1 MLCKPHRYWLAEHH
15 IERYI
20 NLNIVMQDISEQLL
34 REQLLKISQRLITTG
49 LNKGTAGNCSV
60 RSGDSFL
67 VTPSGMAVEDMTADS
82 MVQMQFDGSY
92 EQNKIPSS
100 EWRFHRDI
108 LANRPDVNAIVHTH
122 SMFTTTLACLHKDI
136 PPFHYMIAV
145 AGGDT
150 IRCAPYAL
158 FGSQALSDN
167 ALEAL
172 IDRKACLL
180 ANHGMIA
187 LGKDLYDALAVTV
200 EVENLCEQY
209 WRVLQISGGQ
219 LGEPHILSEAE
230 MRDVFQQ
237 FKGYGKWAI

>member
-1 MLCKPHRYWLAEHH
+1 MNDL
-15 IERYI
+15 
-20 NLNIVMQDISEQLL
+20 SEQLL
-34 REQLLKISQRLITTG
+34 KTSQKLAELD
-49 LNKGTAGNCSV
+49 LNKGTSGNCSV
-60 RSGDSFL
+60 RSEGGFL
-67 VTPSGMAVEDMTADS
+67 VTPSGMSVEKMTPAS
-82 MVQMQFDGSY
+82 MVHMQFDGSF
-92 EQNKIPSS
+92 EQGKKPSS

-108 LANRPDVNAIVHTH
+108 LASRPEINAVVHTH
-122 SMFTTTLACLHKDI
+122 SMFATTLACLHQDI

-145 AGGDT
+145 VGGDT

-167 ALEAL
+167 ALTAL

-187 LGKDLYDALAVTV
+187 LGYDLEDALAVTV

-209 WRVLQISGGQ
+209 WRILQ
-219 LGEPHILSEAE
+219 LNLSPPLLNEAE
-230 MRDVFQQ
+230 MREVFQQ